1 MSVHHAPVGRSHG
14 DQPDL
19 IATTIET
26 TVGPTLACT
35 DLRHA
40 YDEFHLGPIDVEL
53 TSGVTCLVG
62 PNGAGKST
70 LFRLLSGMERP
81 RGGTVSITTPDA
93 THGLGYLPQDPSLPP
108 RATCR
113 QFVEYAAWVQGVG
126 RSRRSMA
133 TEAALAAVNLAD
145 RADSRIGTLSGGMVR
160 RVGIAHALVH
170 QPAVVLLDEPTAGL
184 DPRQRVE
191 LRSTIG
197 DIAGDRVVLV
207 STHLVED
214 VRGLAD
220 RVLVLDEGHLVF
232 DGTVAALEQFDD
244 PVAPGDTPLERAIS
258 VVLDGGR

>member
-1 MSVHHAPVGRSHG
+1 MSVQFARAGHSQ
-14 DQPDL
+14 DEQPDR
-19 IATTIET
+19 IET
-26 TVGPTLACT
+26 PMGPTLACT
-35 DLRHA
+35 DLRHG
-40 YDEFHLGPIDVEL
+40 YDQFRLGPLDVEL
-53 TSGVTCLVG
+53 TPGVTCLVG

-70 LFRLLSGMERP
+70 LFRLLSGMEHP
-81 RGGTVSITTPDA
+81 QGGTVSITTRDA
-93 THGLGYLPQDPSLPP
+93 RSGLGYLPQDPSLPS

-126 RSRRSMA
+126 RRRRSAA
-133 TEAALAAVNLAD
+133 TEAALEVVNLAD

-170 QPAVVLLDEPTAGL
+170 EPAVVLLDEPTAGL

-197 DIAGDRVVLV
+197 AIAGDRIVLV

-214 VRGLAD
+214 VRGVAD
-220 RVLVLDEGHLVF
+220 RVLVLDDGQLVF
-232 DGTVAALEQFDD
+232 DGSVGDLEQLDD
-244 PVAPGDTPLERAIS
+244 SVAPGDTPLERAIS